1 MKMKE
6 KRIGEK
12 KEEKASHTPR
22 QPARRRRDGLIGLV
36 DICCQPARRRR
47 DGLIGPVDP
56 ATTPATA

>member
-22 QPARRRRDGLIGLV
+22 QPARRRRDGLIG
-36 DICCQPARRRR
+36 
-47 DGLIGPVDP
+47 PVDP